1 MGIKQKDENS
11 AGGLHNALAAGTT
24 IKGNIITETDFRL
37 DGKVE
42 GDISCNG
49 KIVIGPKGSVT
60 GNIVSEN
67 AEILGEVDGSV
78 KVSAKL
84 ILKSTAI
91 IKGDIYTQ
99 SLEIEPNA
107 RFNGACSMCS
117 RKRKRTNRLR
127 AALFDTALSL
137 SYFRPASFINETIL
151 LFRLSAC
158 KSCSNVICIR

>member
-107 RFNGACSMCS
+107 RLTEPARCVP

-151 LFRLSAC
+151 LFSYQPVKA
-158 KSCSNVICIR
+158 VPT

>member
-60 GNIVSEN
+60 GNICIREC
-67 AEILGEVDGSV
+67 EILGEVDGFR
-78 KVSAKL
+78 
-84 ILKSTAI
+84 KS
-91 IKGDIYTQ
+91 
-99 SLEIEPNA
+99 
-107 RFNGACSMCS
+107 
-117 RKRKRTNRLR
+117 KRKAYSKNQQQ
-127 AALFDTALSL
+127 LSREI
-137 SYFRPASFINETIL
+137 YIPNP
-151 LFRLSAC
+151 
-158 KSCSNVICIR
+158 

>member
-78 KVSAKL
+78 KVSAKAYSK
-84 ILKSTAI
+84 INSNYQ
-91 IKGDIYTQ
+91 GRYIYPIPRDRT
-99 SLEIEPNA
+99 
-107 RFNGACSMCS
+107 
-117 RKRKRTNRLR
+117 KRTVQR
-127 AALFDTALSL
+127 SL
-137 SYFRPASFINETIL
+137 LDVFREKESGQID
-151 LFRLSAC
+151 
-158 KSCSNVICIR
+158 

>member
-91 IKGDIYTQ
+91 IK
-99 SLEIEPNA
+99 A
-107 RFNGACSMCS
+107 RD
-117 RKRKRTNRLR
+117 RTKRTVQR
-127 AALFDTALSL
+127 SL
-137 SYFRPASFINETIL
+137 LDVFREKESGQID
-151 LFRLSAC
+151 
-158 KSCSNVICIR
+158 

>member
-42 GDISCNG
+42 GD
-49 KIVIGPKGSVT
+49 IGPKGSVT

-117 RKRKRTNRLR
+117 EKKK
-127 AALFDTALSL
+127 AD
-137 SYFRPASFINETIL
+137 
-151 LFRLSAC
+151 
-158 KSCSNVICIR
+158 K

>member
-117 RKRKRTNRLR
+117 EKKK
-127 AALFDTALSL
+127 ADTHFSIRPLVFLIFVQPLLSTRL
-137 SYFRPASFINETIL
+137 SYYSGYQPAKAVPT
-151 LFRLSAC
+151 
-158 KSCSNVICIR
+158 

>member
-78 KVSAKL
+78 KV
-84 ILKSTAI
+84 
-91 IKGDIYTQ
+91 
-99 SLEIEPNA
+99 
-107 RFNGACSMCS
+107 
-117 RKRKRTNRLR
+117 KRKAYSKINSNYQGRYIYPIPRDRTKRTVQR
-127 AALFDTALSL
+127 SL
-137 SYFRPASFINETIL
+137 LDVFREKESGQID
-151 LFRLSAC
+151 
-158 KSCSNVICIR
+158 

>member
-24 IKGNIITETDFRL
+24 IKGNIITE

-117 RKRKRTNRLR
+117 EKKK
-127 AALFDTALSL
+127 AD
-137 SYFRPASFINETIL
+137 
-151 LFRLSAC
+151 
-158 KSCSNVICIR
+158 K

>member
-1 MGIKQKDENS
+1 MGIKQKMKIPQADYTTPW
-11 AGGLHNALAAGTT
+11 LRGTT

-117 RKRKRTNRLR
+117 EKKKRTNRLR

>member
-1 MGIKQKDENS
+1 M
-11 AGGLHNALAAGTT
+11 
-24 IKGNIITETDFRL
+24 

-117 RKRKRTNRLR
+117 EKKK
-127 AALFDTALSL
+127 AD
-137 SYFRPASFINETIL
+137 
-151 LFRLSAC
+151 
-158 KSCSNVICIR
+158 K

>member
-24 IKGNIITETDFRL
+24 IKGNIITE
-37 DGKVE
+37 VE

-117 RKRKRTNRLR
+117 EKKK
-127 AALFDTALSL
+127 AD
-137 SYFRPASFINETIL
+137 
-151 LFRLSAC
+151 
-158 KSCSNVICIR
+158 K

>member
-67 AEILGEVDGSV
+67 ADIFVQPL
-78 KVSAKL
+78 L
-84 ILKSTAI
+84 ST
-91 IKGDIYTQ
+91 
-99 SLEIEPNA
+99 
-107 RFNGACSMCS
+107 R
-117 RKRKRTNRLR
+117 
-127 AALFDTALSL
+127 L
-137 SYFRPASFINETIL
+137 SYYSGYQPAKAVPT
-151 LFRLSAC
+151 
-158 KSCSNVICIR
+158 

>member
-60 GNIVSEN
+60 GNRSE
-67 AEILGEVDGSV
+67 ERRVGKEC
-78 KVSAKL
+78 
-84 ILKSTAI
+84 
-91 IKGDIYTQ
+91 
-99 SLEIEPNA
+99 
-107 RFNGACSMCS
+107 RS
-117 RKRKRTNRLR
+117 RW
-127 AALFDTALSL
+127 SP
-137 SYFRPASFINETIL
+137 YH
-151 LFRLSAC
+151 
-158 KSCSNVICIR
+158 

>member
-78 KVSAKL
+78 KVSNYQ
-84 ILKSTAI
+84 
-91 IKGDIYTQ
+91 GRYIYPIPRDRT
-99 SLEIEPNA
+99 
-107 RFNGACSMCS
+107 
-117 RKRKRTNRLR
+117 KRTVQR
-127 AALFDTALSL
+127 SL
-137 SYFRPASFINETIL
+137 LDVFREKESGQID
-151 LFRLSAC
+151 
-158 KSCSNVICIR
+158 

>member
-37 DGKVE
+37 DGK
-42 GDISCNG
+42 
-49 KIVIGPKGSVT
+49 
-60 GNIVSEN
+60 
-67 AEILGEVDGSV
+67 VDGSV

-117 RKRKRTNRLR
+117 EKKK
-127 AALFDTALSL
+127 AD
-137 SYFRPASFINETIL
+137 
-151 LFRLSAC
+151 
-158 KSCSNVICIR
+158 K

>member
-91 IKGDIYTQ
+91 NKGDIYTQ
-99 SLEIEPNA
+99 SLEIEPKA

-117 RKRKRTNRLR
+117 EKKK
-127 AALFDTALSL
+127 AD
-137 SYFRPASFINETIL
+137 
-151 LFRLSAC
+151 
-158 KSCSNVICIR
+158 K